1 AIALV
6 PDRQAELSDFG
17 AKVDHGRDRLVG
29 LEGNLDA
36 RGGSKRSILRLRAS
50 RADEDDK
57 RPKGNPWN
65 QKSWGEHVNLPGL
78 IARKS
83 REQAASN
90 IPRQEFPLQQSF
102 AKSSENSDDGGEIF
116 QRCSM

>member
-1 AIALV
+1 
-6 PDRQAELSDFG
+6 
-17 AKVDHGRDRLVG
+17 
-29 LEGNLDA
+29 
-36 RGGSKRSILRLRAS
+36 
-50 RADEDDK
+50 
-57 RPKGNPWN
+57 
-65 QKSWGEHVNLPGL
+65 VNLPGL